1 MIIDDI
7 IFNQTTKSQYVRKEG
22 EKLLALQ
29 FPLSDASYWDQ
40 VEKKYAVLQ
49 QQALMFSENS
59 EIQRIEATLNH
70 FLNLDFVRNH
80 FIVYATRFQSAFQ
93 EFKRE
98 TIWLFG

>member
-1 MIIDDI
+1 MADKQTNDGDVSLDQIISEMDMIINDI
-7 IFNQTTKSQYVRKEG
+7 IFNKTTKSQYVRKEG

-49 QQALMFSENS
+49 QQALIFSENS
-59 EIQRIEATLNH
+59 EIQRMDATLNH

-80 FIVYATRFQSAFQ
+80 LI
-93 EFKRE
+93 
-98 TIWLFG
+98 